1 MPEPTQMVPS
11 PILVVEDDISL
22 RETIQWTLEDEG
34 WPVESAADGQ
44 QALDLASRTRPALIV
59 LDIGLPVVSGQDVAR
74 EVASMYDSRPPILVI
89 TADGRAATKARQVG
103 AFTYLLKP
111 FALDDLIAA
120 IEIGLG
126 QT

>member
-1 MPEPTQMVPS
+1 MPEPTQTVPS

-34 WPVESAADGQ
+34 WPVESAADGR

-59 LDIGLPVVSGQDVAR
+59 LDVGLPVVSGQDVAR
-74 EVASMYDSRPPILVI
+74 EVASMYDNRPPILVI
-89 TADGRAATKARQVG
+89 TSDGRAATKARQMG

-120 IEIGLG
+120 IETGLG